1 MPLKKLGVA
10 LAAALVAAGAQA
22 ADFVYGGD
30 TTGGPTYQRALATFS
45 SLSGLGTAVAYDTL
59 EFTVTD
65 SGSYD
70 FVSEAAGGWDNYLF
84 LYSPSFDPGAALS
97 NGVIGNDDLGGIG
110 TSGFSGVSLTTGVS
124 YVLVTTGFGNGDFG
138 SYTNTI
144 SGIGSVVAVPEP
156 ATYGMMALGLLA
168 VGGLARRQR
177 RAG

>member
-1 MPLKKLGVA
+1 MHLKKLGVA

-22 ADFVYGGD
+22 ADYVYGGD
-30 TTGGPTYQRALATFS
+30 TTGGPTYNRAFADFS
-45 SLSGLGTAVAYDTL
+45 GLSGLGSAVAYDTL

-65 SGSYD
+65 SGDYD
-70 FVSEAAGGWDNYLF
+70 FLSVAAGWDNFLF

-97 NGVIGNDDLGGIG
+97 NGVVGNDDFPGIG
-110 TSGFSGVSLTTGVS
+110 QSGFNDVALTAGVS
-124 YVLVTTGFGNGDFG
+124 YVLVTTGFANDDFG
-138 SYTNTI
+138 AYTNTI